1 MTSENTASDQNLNA
15 QRPLEGQVI
24 VVTGASRGIGYFT
37 ALQLAERGA
46 HIIAVAR
53 TVGGLEDL
61 DDAIKA
67 KGGTA
72 TLVPMDLKDFEAID
86 RLGGSIYER
95 WGKLDGLV
103 ANGGILGII
112 SPLGHIKPSEWENV
126 MAINVNANFRLIR
139 SLDPLLR
146 HAEAARVIFLSS
158 GAAWK
163 CKPYWGVY
171 SVSKAAVEALAK
183 TYAGETRQTAMCVNA
198 INPGG
203 TRTAMRAKAMP
214 GEDPDTLPTPAA
226 IAEKIVETM
235 LPEFTESG
243 KLVDIREN
251 TIFDL
256 IPGYGQG

>member
-1 MTSENTASDQNLNA
+1 MTADSNVSDQA
-15 QRPLEGQVI
+15 TKIQRPLEGQVI

-67 KGGTA
+67 KGGSA
-72 TLVPMDLKDFEAID
+72 TLVPMDLKDFDAID
-86 RLGGSIYER
+86 RLGGAIYER

-103 ANGGILGII
+103 ANGGILGIL

-126 MAINVNANFRLIR
+126 MAVNVTANFRLIR

-146 HAEAARVIFLSS
+146 HAEAGRVVFLSS
-158 GAAWK
+158 TAAWK

-214 GEDPDTLPTPAA
+214 GEDPATLPEPAE
-226 IAEKIVETM
+226 IAEKVVQLM
-235 LPEFTESG
+235 LPDFTESG
-243 KLVDIREN
+243 KLIDVRADAM
-251 TIFDL
+251 FDL
-256 IPGYGQG
+256 ISGYGDQ

>member
-1 MTSENTASDQNLNA
+1 MTSENKSDQGSNVE
-15 QRPLEGQVI
+15 RTLEGQVI

-46 HIIAVAR
+46 HVIAVAR

-67 KGGTA
+67 KGGSA

-86 RLGGSIYER
+86 RLGGAIYER

-103 ANGGILGII
+103 ANGGILGIL
-112 SPLGHIKPSEWENV
+112 SPLGHIKPSEWEKV
-126 MAINVNANFRLIR
+126 MAINVTANFRLIR

-146 HAEAARVIFLSS
+146 QADAARVLLLSS

-183 TYAGETRQTAMCVNA
+183 TYAGETRQTSMCVNA
-198 INPGG
+198 INPGA

-214 GEDPDTLPTPAA
+214 GEDPDTLPTPAE
-226 IAEKIVETM
+226 IAEKIVATM
-235 LPEFTESG
+235 LPGYSQTG
-243 KLVDIREN
+243 KLIDIQEDA
-251 TIFDL
+251 IFDL
-256 IPGYGQG
+256 IPGYGQT

>member
-1 MTSENTASDQNLNA
+1 MTADSNVSDQTNKN
-15 QRPLEGQVI
+15 QRPLEGKVMI
-24 VVTGASRGIGYFT
+24 VTGASRGIGYFT
-37 ALQLAERGA
+37 ALQLAELGA
-46 HIIAVAR
+46 HIVAVAR

-67 KGGTA
+67 KGGSA
-72 TLVPMDLKDFEAID
+72 TLVPMDLKDFDAID
-86 RLGGSIYER
+86 RLGGAIYER

-103 ANGGILGII
+103 ANGGILGIL

-126 MAINVNANFRLIR
+126 MAVNVTANFRLIR

-146 HAEAARVIFLSS
+146 QAEAGRVVFLSS

-183 TYAGETRQTAMCVNA
+183 TYAGETRQTLMCVNA
-198 INPGG
+198 INPGA

-214 GEDPDTLPTPAA
+214 GEDPDTLPKPAE
-226 IAEKIVETM
+226 IAEKIVRTM
-235 LPEFTESG
+235 LPDFSETG
-243 KLVDIREN
+243 KLIDIQIDA
-251 TIFDL
+251 IFDL
-256 IPGYGQG
+256 IPGYGQD